1 MEEWKPITSLDGKFH
16 VSSLGNV
23 KNAKSGR
30 VLKQRVNKNGY
41 SQVALKPNGR
51 NGGDICLKVHREVAT
66 AFIPNPE
73 GKPTVNHIDGNKLN
87 NQVSNLEWSTQSEN
101 IRHAYDNGLITPIS
115 GEDSKFSK
123 LTNEQVAYIRS
134 NPQISNAEFGRI
146 YDIDRS
152 AISKLRRGVNWKRN

>member
-23 KNAKSGR
+23 KNIKSGK
-30 VLKQRVNKNGY
+30 VLKQRVNKKGY

-51 NGGDICLKVHREVAT
+51 NGGDICLKVHREVAI

-87 NQVSNLEWSTQSEN
+87 NQVSNLEWSTHSEN
-101 IRHAYDNGLITPIS
+101 IRHAYANKLKTPLS
-115 GEDSKFSK
+115 GEECIFSK
-123 LTNEQVAYIRS
+123 LTNEQVEFVRS
-134 NPQISNAEFGRI
+134 NTDLSSAEIGRRFGVH
-146 YDIDRS
+146 RS
-152 AISKLRRGVNWKRN
+152 AIAKIRRGVHWKQK